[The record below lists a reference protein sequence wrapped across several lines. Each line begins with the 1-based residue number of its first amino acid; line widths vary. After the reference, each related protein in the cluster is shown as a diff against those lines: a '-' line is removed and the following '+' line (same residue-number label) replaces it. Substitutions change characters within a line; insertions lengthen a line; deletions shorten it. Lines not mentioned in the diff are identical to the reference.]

1 MWGYFV
7 FLNVIFS
14 FSFMLFHWD
23 LHGSI
28 TVLRSLNPPLTL
40 PPWSFWCSFSIQV
53 EMLRT
58 VRTFHVDFQCSSLPT
73 NPRLMFSRLTEQ
85 ALTKLFVLWP
95 VGEFFQIQRE
105 NVDRTIWFMASMA
118 SQLGDLC
125 TLSITPSNR
134 E

>member
-1 MWGYFV
+1 MWGCFV

-14 FSFMLFHWD
+14 FSFMLLHLD
-23 LHGSI
+23 LHAFI
-28 TVLRSLNPPLTL
+28 TVLGSLNPPLTL
-40 PPWSFWCSFSIQV
+40 PPCSFRCPFSIQV

-58 VRTFHVDFQCSSLPT
+58 VRTFHIDFQCSSLPT
-73 NPRLMFSRLTEQ
+73 KPRLMFSRLTEQ

-95 VGEFFQIQRE
+95 AGEFFQIQRGSI
-105 NVDRTIWFMASMA
+105 DKTIWFMASMA

-125 TLSITPSNR
+125 TLSTTPRNR